1 MQAKDL
7 GRIPPHNLEAEHKVL
22 GIFLLSSDKLTVA
35 IEEIEVQDF
44 YSPINQTIYRA
55 MLNLY
60 QNSNPVDLLTVV
72 EELRRMGK
80 LSDVGGAS
88 FLAEL
93 TTEIISTANLE
104 YYLKI
109 IKDKSTLRKIIDA
122 SNRSLDYAFED
133 SEPVES
139 VVEFVESNIFSISDN
154 AYNNGLEKIDTVLA
168 DTFEKIR
175 ERSENDSFLTGITTG
190 FYDIDRMLSG
200 LQRTDLI
207 LLAARPSMGKTAL
220 VINMA
225 LNAAL
230 HENAKV
236 AIFSLEMS
244 KNQISQ
250 RMISYLSGVPLQK
263 IISGSLESDD
273 WSNIYDALNTM
284 MKFDVHID
292 DTAGISPLELK
303 AKARRLKSEL
313 KGLDLIVI
321 DYLQL
326 MEMKTGR
333 NENRTQE
340 ISAISR
346 ALKGIAKDLDVPVLA
361 LSQLSRAN
369 ELRGDKRPILS
380 DLRESGAIEQD
391 ADVVMFL
398 YRDVVYN
405 KETEKRDIAEVNIA
419 KHRNGPIGTVE
430 LVFMGEYTKFANKAR
445 ES

>member
-133 SEPVES
+133 AEPVES

-250 RMISYLSGVPLQK
+250 RMIAYLSGVPLQK

-405 KETEKRDIAEVNIA
+405 KETEKRDIAEINIA

-445 ES
+445 EN

>member
-1 MQAKDL
+1 M
-7 GRIPPHNLEAEHKVL
+7 
-22 GIFLLSSDKLTVA
+22 
-35 IEEIEVQDF
+35 
-44 YSPINQTIYRA
+44 
-55 MLNLY
+55 
-60 QNSNPVDLLTVV
+60 
-72 EELRRMGK
+72 
-80 LSDVGGAS
+80 
-88 FLAEL
+88 
-93 TTEIISTANLE
+93 
-104 YYLKI
+104 
-109 IKDKSTLRKIIDA
+109 
-122 SNRSLDYAFED
+122 
-133 SEPVES
+133 
-139 VVEFVESNIFSISDN
+139 EFVESNIFSISDN

-405 KETEKRDIAEVNIA
+405 KETEKRDIAEINIA

-445 ES
+445 EN

>member
-133 SEPVES
+133 AEPVES

-250 RMISYLSGVPLQK
+250 RMIAYLSGVPLQK

-405 KETEKRDIAEVNIA
+405 KETEKRDIAEINIA